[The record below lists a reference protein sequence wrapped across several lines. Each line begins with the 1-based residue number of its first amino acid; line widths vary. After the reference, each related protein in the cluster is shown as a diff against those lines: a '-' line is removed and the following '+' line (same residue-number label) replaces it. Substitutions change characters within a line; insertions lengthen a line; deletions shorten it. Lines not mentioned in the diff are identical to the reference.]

1 MKIYRTALGI
11 ILLAVGMSSL
21 CVFQTAAKEPEPALT
36 QPAPTQPVP
45 AQAAPSQ
52 PVSMPANS
60 KQSASKPSGSKKAA
74 PKQSASKEPVH
85 ITSDTLE
92 AFNDERLIVFSGNA
106 VAVQGDKVIR
116 SDKLLVYYKKG
127 ADEGKETAT
136 AGIGQGG
143 DLDRIEAKGP
153 VRITQLK
160 KIVTGDE
167 AVYYQ
172 DDQKIIVFGNAIM
185 REGPNIVKGD
195 RITVLLDEN
204 RGIVEAPEKKRVSA
218 TIYPA
223 EDGKKKK

>member
-1 MKIYRTALGI
+1 MLKKSYRNK
-11 ILLAVGMSSL
+11 LAVILPVL
-21 CVFQTAAKEPEPALT
+21 CVAMFIVWQAVAKELDSAPPAPSASTPSVTTPSVPLK
-36 QPAPTQPVP
+36 PAPTPP
-45 AQAAPSQ
+45 TP
-52 PVSMPANS
+52 
-60 KQSASKPSGSKKAA
+60 SKKAGS
-74 PKQSASKEPVH
+74 KQVASKEPVH

-106 VAVQGDKVIR
+106 VAIQGDKVIR
-116 SDKLLVYYKKG
+116 SNKLLVYYKKG
-127 ADEGKETAT
+127 AEEGKEGTPN
-136 AGIGQGG
+136 IGQGG

-172 DDQKIIVFGNAIM
+172 DDQKIVVSGNAVM

-204 RGIVEAPEKKRVSA
+204 RGIVDAPEKKRVSA

>member
-1 MKIYRTALGI
+1 MKIYRTTLGI
-11 ILLAVGMSSL
+11 ILLAVCMALL
-21 CVFQTAAKEPEPALT
+21 CVFQTVAKEPEPA
-36 QPAPTQPVP
+36 AIQPVP
-45 AQAAPSQ
+45 TQLAPIQAVPKQPASKPS
-52 PVSMPANS
+52 AS
-60 KQSASKPSGSKKAA
+60 KQSA
-74 PKQSASKEPVH
+74 PKQPVH

-116 SDKLLVYYKKG
+116 SDKLLVYYKKST
-127 ADEGKETAT
+127 DEGKESKT

-172 DDQKIIVFGNAIM
+172 DDQKIIVNGNAVM

-204 RGIVEAPEKKRVSA
+204 RGIVEAPVKKRVTA

-223 EDGKKKK
+223 EDSKQKK

>member
-1 MKIYRTALGI
+1 MRIYRTALGI
-11 ILLAVGMSSL
+11 SLMAVCMALLL
-21 CVFQTAAKEPEPALT
+21 VFQTAAKEPEPA
-36 QPAPTQPVP
+36 AIQPVP
-45 AQAAPSQ
+45 QKSTSKQ
-52 PVSMPANS
+52 PAS
-60 KQSASKPSGSKKAA
+60 KQSA
-74 PKQSASKEPVH
+74 PKQPVH

-127 ADEGKETAT
+127 ADEGKGSAT

-172 DDQKIIVFGNAIM
+172 GDQKIIVSGNAVM

-204 RGIVEAPEKKRVSA
+204 RGIVDSPEKKRVTA

-223 EDGKKKK
+223 EDGKQKK

>member
-1 MKIYRTALGI
+1 MMKIYRTTLGI
-11 ILLAVGMSSL
+11 ILLAVCMAL
-21 CVFQTAAKEPEPALT
+21 LIVFPTVAKEPAPIPPVLT
-36 QPAPTQPVP
+36 QPAPIQPVP
-45 AQAAPSQ
+45 VQSGP
-52 PVSMPANS
+52 
-60 KQSASKPSGSKKAA
+60 KESASKQPASKKPAL
-74 PKQSASKEPVH
+74 KQTTSKQPVH

-116 SDKLLVYYKKG
+116 ADKLLVYYKKDPNE
-127 ADEGKETAT
+127 AKESTTANV
-136 AGIGQGG
+136 GQGG

-167 AVYYQ
+167 GVYYQ
-172 DDQKIIVFGNAIM
+172 DDQKIIVSGNAVM

-204 RGIVEAPEKKRVSA
+204 RGIVEAPVKKRVTA

-223 EDGKKKK
+223 EDGKQKK

>member
-1 MKIYRTALGI
+1 MMRIYRTALGI
-11 ILLAVGMSSL
+11 ILLAVCMVLL
-21 CVFQTAAKEPEPALT
+21 CVFQAMAKEPEPVSK
-36 QPAPTQPVP
+36 QPV
-45 AQAAPSQ
+45 AKLS
-52 PVSMPANS
+52 
-60 KQSASKPSGSKKAA
+60 A
-74 PKQSASKEPVH
+74 PKQPVH

-92 AFNDERLIVFSGNA
+92 AFNDERLIIFSGNA

-127 ADEGKETAT
+127 ADEGKKSAT

-153 VRITQLK
+153 VRVTQLK

-172 DDQKIIVFGNAIM
+172 DDQKIVVSGNAVM
-185 REGPNIVKGD
+185 REGPNIVKGE
-195 RITVLLDEN
+195 RITVLLDQN
-204 RGIVEAPEKKRVSA
+204 RGIVDAPIKKRVSA

>member
-1 MKIYRTALGI
+1 MIKSYRNNKVEI
-11 ILLAVGMSSL
+11 ILLAL
-21 CVFQTAAKEPEPALT
+21 CVAMLIVLQAVAKEPDSALPAPSVTTPSVTT
-36 QPAPTQPVP
+36 QSAPIKPAPTQ
-45 AQAAPSQ
+45 QAA
-52 PVSMPANS
+52 
-60 KQSASKPSGSKKAA
+60 SKKAG
-74 PKQSASKEPVH
+74 PKQAASKEPVH

-116 SDKLLVYYKKG
+116 SNKLLVYYKKG
-127 ADEGKETAT
+127 ADEGKDSA
-136 AGIGQGG
+136 ASNIGQGG

-172 DDQKIIVFGNAIM
+172 DDQKIVVFGNAVM

>member
-1 MKIYRTALGI
+1 MKIYRTTLGI
-11 ILLAVGMSSL
+11 ILLAVCMALL
-21 CVFQTAAKEPEPALT
+21 CVFQTVAKEPEPA
-36 QPAPTQPVP
+36 AIQPVP
-45 AQAAPSQ
+45 TQLAPIQAVPKQPASKPS
-52 PVSMPANS
+52 AS
-60 KQSASKPSGSKKAA
+60 KQSA
-74 PKQSASKEPVH
+74 PKQPVH

-116 SDKLLVYYKKG
+116 SDKLLVYYKKS
-127 ADEGKETAT
+127 ADEGKESKT

-172 DDQKIIVFGNAIM
+172 DDQKIIVNGNAVM

-204 RGIVEAPEKKRVSA
+204 RGIVEAPVKKRVTA

-223 EDGKKKK
+223 EDSKQKK

>member
-1 MKIYRTALGI
+1 MKSSHNKLTI
-11 ILLAVGMSSL
+11 ILPAVCMVL
-21 CVFQTAAKEPEPALT
+21 FIVFQTAAKEPES
-36 QPAPTQPVP
+36 APPIQPVP
-45 AQAAPSQ
+45 TQSAPAQPVPKQAAP
-52 PVSMPANS
+52 
-60 KQSASKPSGSKKAA
+60 KQSASKKGG
-74 PKQSASKEPVH
+74 PKQAASKEPVH

-127 ADEGKETAT
+127 ADEGKESTT

-172 DDQKIIVFGNAIM
+172 DDQKIVVFGNAVM

>member
-1 MKIYRTALGI
+1 MRSYRTNLVI
-11 ILLAVGMSSL
+11 ILSAVCVVL
-21 CVFQTAAKEPEPALT
+21 LIVFQAVAKEPDPKQPIPPQSDPKQT
-36 QPAPTQPVP
+36 DSKQPASKKTGPK
-45 AQAAPSQ
+45 QAS
-52 PVSMPANS
+52 S
-60 KQSASKPSGSKKAA
+60 KQ
-74 PKQSASKEPVH
+74 PVH

-127 ADEGKETAT
+127 ADEGKESAT
-136 AGIGQGG
+136 AGVGQGG

-172 DDQKIIVFGNAIM
+172 DDQKIVVFGNAVM

-223 EDGKKKK
+223 EDGKQKK

>member
-1 MKIYRTALGI
+1 MMKSYRHKLLI
-11 ILLAVGMSSL
+11 ILPVICMALLIA
-21 CVFQTAAKEPEPALT
+21 FQTAAKEPETALPAQAVNT
-36 QPAPTQPVP
+36 QSVTTQSAPIKPAPTQ
-45 AQAAPSQ
+45 AA
-52 PVSMPANS
+52 
-60 KQSASKPSGSKKAA
+60 SKKAG
-74 PKQSASKEPVH
+74 PKQAASKEPVH

-127 ADEGKETAT
+127 NDEGKESSTA
-136 AGIGQGG
+136 AVGQGG

-172 DDQKIIVFGNAIM
+172 DDQKIVVFGNAVM

-204 RGIVEAPEKKRVSA
+204 RGIVEAPQKKRVSA

>member
-1 MKIYRTALGI
+1 MMKIYRTTLGI
-11 ILLAVGMSSL
+11 ILLAVGMAL
-21 CVFQTAAKEPEPALT
+21 LIVFQTVAKEPEPAPIQPVLT
-36 QPAPTQPVP
+36 QPAPIQPVP
-45 AQAAPSQ
+45 VQSGP
-52 PVSMPANS
+52 
-60 KQSASKPSGSKKAA
+60 KESASKQPASKKPA
-74 PKQSASKEPVH
+74 PKQAASKQPVH

-127 ADEGKETAT
+127 AEEGNESKPA
-136 AGIGQGG
+136 AVGQGG

-172 DDQKIIVFGNAIM
+172 DDQKIIVTGNAVM
-185 REGPNIVKGD
+185 REGPNICLLYTSPSPRD
-195 RITVLLDEN
+195 RQKS
-204 RGIVEAPEKKRVSA
+204 RMPSSA
-218 TIYPA
+218 
-223 EDGKKKK
+223 

>member
-1 MKIYRTALGI
+1 MIKSYRNNKVEI
-11 ILLAVGMSSL
+11 ILLAL
-21 CVFQTAAKEPEPALT
+21 CVAMLIVLQAVAKEPDSAPPAPSVTTPSVTT
-36 QPAPTQPVP
+36 QSAPIKPAPTQ
-45 AQAAPSQ
+45 QAA
-52 PVSMPANS
+52 
-60 KQSASKPSGSKKAA
+60 SKKAG
-74 PKQSASKEPVH
+74 PKKAASKEPVH

-116 SDKLLVYYKKG
+116 SNKLLVYYKKG
-127 ADEGKETAT
+127 ADEGKDSA
-136 AGIGQGG
+136 AANIGQGG

-172 DDQKIIVFGNAIM
+172 DDQKIVVFGNAVM

-204 RGIVEAPEKKRVSA
+204 RGIVEAPENKRVSA

>member
-1 MKIYRTALGI
+1 MKIYRTTLRI
-11 ILLAVGMSSL
+11 ILLAVCMAL
-21 CVFQTAAKEPEPALT
+21 LIVFQTVAKEPEPAPIQPVLT
-36 QPAPTQPVP
+36 QPAPIQTVPV
-45 AQAAPSQ
+45 QSG
-52 PVSMPANS
+52 S
-60 KQSASKPSGSKKAA
+60 KESASKQPASKQYA
-74 PKQSASKEPVH
+74 PKQTASKQPVH

-127 ADEGKETAT
+127 ADEGKESKT

-172 DDQKIIVFGNAIM
+172 DDQKIIVSGNAVM

-204 RGIVEAPEKKRVSA
+204 RGIVEAPVKKRVTA

-223 EDGKKKK
+223 EDSKQKK

>member
-1 MKIYRTALGI
+1 
-11 ILLAVGMSSL
+11 
-21 CVFQTAAKEPEPALT
+21 
-36 QPAPTQPVP
+36 
-45 AQAAPSQ
+45 
-52 PVSMPANS
+52 
-60 KQSASKPSGSKKAA
+60 
-74 PKQSASKEPVH
+74 
-85 ITSDTLE
+85 
-92 AFNDERLIVFSGNA
+92 LIVFSGNA

-127 ADEGKETAT
+127 ADDSKESAT

-172 DDQKIIVFGNAIM
+172 DDQKIVVFGNAVM

-204 RGIVEAPEKKRVSA
+204 RGVVEAPEKKRVSA

>member
-1 MKIYRTALGI
+1 MTRIYRIALGI
-11 ILLAVGMSSL
+11 ILMTVCMASL
-21 CVFQTAAKEPEPALT
+21 LVFQTVAKEPEPAK
-36 QPAPTQPVP
+36 
-45 AQAAPSQ
+45 
-52 PVSMPANS
+52 PVSVQSVPKQPDSKPPAS
-60 KQSASKPSGSKKAA
+60 KQTGLKQPS
-74 PKQSASKEPVH
+74 SKEPVH

-116 SDKLLVYYKKG
+116 SDKLLVYYKKS
-127 ADEGKETAT
+127 ADEGKESAT
-136 AGIGQGG
+136 ASVGQGG

-172 DDQKIIVFGNAIM
+172 DDQKIVVSGNAVM

-195 RITVLLDEN
+195 RITVLLNEN
-204 RGIVEAPEKKRVSA
+204 RGIVDSPEKKRVTA

-223 EDGKKKK
+223 EDGKQKK

>member
-1 MKIYRTALGI
+1 MKIYRTTLGI
-11 ILLAVGMSSL
+11 ILLAVCMALL
-21 CVFQTAAKEPEPALT
+21 CVFQTVAKEPEPA
-36 QPAPTQPVP
+36 AIQPVP
-45 AQAAPSQ
+45 TQLAPIQAVPKQPASKPS
-52 PVSMPANS
+52 AS
-60 KQSASKPSGSKKAA
+60 KQSA
-74 PKQSASKEPVH
+74 PKQPVH

-116 SDKLLVYYKKG
+116 SDKLLVYYKKST
-127 ADEGKETAT
+127 DEGKESKTV
-136 AGIGQGG
+136 GIGQGG

-172 DDQKIIVFGNAIM
+172 DDQKIIVNGNAVM

-204 RGIVEAPEKKRVSA
+204 RGIVEAPVKKRVTA

-223 EDGKKKK
+223 EDSKQKK